1 MPDLEITFDEV
12 RKQNIE
18 QLKILNRAIFPI
30 NYQVIR
36 FSHNRCHSDDLLVLL
51 WHSIDSESHRLHPL
65 PSLDMQDRI
74 YQDILASGGVSQLGA
89 CHVFHASCSISCA
102 EAPCKY
108 SRICYCMVQHI
119 TMVSWLAPLHA
130 ALSHIQATQQRCTL
144 SLLACWL
151 HTEG

>member
-36 FSHNRCHSDDLLVLL
+36 VSCHYCHSDDLLILL
-51 WHSIDSESHRLHPL
+51 LHPINSVSRNLRHL

-89 CHVFHASCSISCA
+89 CHVSHASCSTSCA
-102 EAPCKY
+102 ESPGNQ
-108 SRICYCMVQHI
+108 VQ
-119 TMVSWLAPLHA
+119 
-130 ALSHIQATQQRCTL
+130 
-144 SLLACWL
+144 
-151 HTEG
+151 